1 MSNFTSNLR
10 QLVQNFIGRPRNIYV
25 SIGVVFLLW
34 MTFFD
39 GNGFYQQYTLQK
51 RLQQLDEEKKYYQNE
66 IVRLEKEKKEY
77 AENPE
82 VMEKIAREQYFL
94 QKRGEDVYV
103 IKPKK

>member
-1 MSNFTSNLR
+1 MRIFTSNLR
-10 QLVQNFIGRPRNIYV
+10 QLIQGFISRPRHIYLA
-25 SIGVVFLLW
+25 IGITFLLW
-34 MTFFD
+34 MSFFD

-66 IVRLEKEKKEY
+66 IVRLEKAKKEY
-77 AENPE
+77 ADNPE

-94 QKRGEDVYV
+94 QKKGEDVYV